1 MRAMTWPEVCLG
13 VIGFYLAFFV
23 PFAIFIAVVIRKK
36 IKLTPLIATAGCATA
51 VFFGVLILLPM
62 DSRMRQ
68 QYSWPAMVAIAFF
81 LGLTFFGG
89 PVVLDHFQSV
99 VLGRSRSGMLVKE
112 LQSWLGKG
120 VKSSSGQEQN
130 STKESTEDIETRK

>member
-1 MRAMTWPEVCLG
+1 MTWPEVCLSL
-13 VIGFYLAFFV
+13 IGFYLAFFV
-23 PFAIFIAVVIRKK
+23 PFAIFMAVVIRKK
-36 IKLTPLIATAGCATA
+36 IKPTPLIASAGCATA
-51 VFFGVLILLPM
+51 VFFGLLILLPL

-68 QYSWPAMVAIAFF
+68 QYSWPAILAIAFF
-81 LGLTFFGG
+81 LGLSFFVG

-120 VKSSSGQEQN
+120 IKASSGQLQN
-130 STKESTEDIETRK
+130 DTKESTEDVETQ